1 MKKNITTYSEYITSL
16 TKDELINMVTLY
28 NLDCSGKNKEDYI
41 QVILDNQNAI
51 VEHALDLF
59 QTDEYYNL
67 KYLINKNGQVTVQIN
82 NLLLAFLKVMV
93 KNKLI
98 IEKDNN
104 TFVMPNDLLAIFTNK
119 LKNKKVI
126 AQFASNTKEFTLIMG
141 YVSVYGIIDFKK
153 FYQEYS
159 KDYKLSSDKTL
170 SRIKKIAEF
179 YNEFKLIEKDNNY
192 YLVNNLLTDEK
203 LQKQIFNNKKEYA
216 IYTNDEIKNIY
227 NFSYFKKNKYYH
239 KLTKYITHH
248 YNVEKGNIKII
259 NKYILA
265 PYLDNQQ
272 LDENGAELVLETQLT
287 KYFEIKNDKQKEK
300 FKNLFKNVA
309 KIYPSWQMKGYPKEA
324 NNEK

>member
-1 MKKNITTYSEYITSL
+1 MLLKISSEIFLLTSKIVKTKLIKLIFKEKYVIINERCKMKKNITTYSEYITSL

-119 LKNKKVI
+119 LKNKK
-126 AQFASNTKEFTLIMG
+126 L
-141 YVSVYGIIDFKK
+141 
-153 FYQEYS
+153 
-159 KDYKLSSDKTL
+159 
-170 SRIKKIAEF
+170 
-179 YNEFKLIEKDNNY
+179 
-192 YLVNNLLTDEK
+192 
-203 LQKQIFNNKKEYA
+203 
-216 IYTNDEIKNIY
+216 
-227 NFSYFKKNKYYH
+227 
-239 KLTKYITHH
+239 
-248 YNVEKGNIKII
+248 
-259 NKYILA
+259 
-265 PYLDNQQ
+265 
-272 LDENGAELVLETQLT
+272 
-287 KYFEIKNDKQKEK
+287 
-300 FKNLFKNVA
+300 
-309 KIYPSWQMKGYPKEA
+309 
-324 NNEK
+324 